1 MTSVRIAGLTM
12 AAWLLSTPTW
22 AQQAPLAAELRPEPP
37 PASATGAV
45 ALDVASLDAAPLG
58 DDELRTLNAREGVVV
73 IVASDQLLH
82 AVNSGNS
89 INAGSVASGDISI
102 GANAFSGFDG
112 IGNFVMNT
120 GHNNNLQGA
129 VTVNV
134 ATGAPTP

>member
-1 MTSVRIAGLTM
+1 MTSVRTAGLAM
-12 AAWLLSTPTW
+12 AAWLLSTPVW
-22 AQQAPLAAELRPEPP
+22 AQQTPAPVAPPPSPSPAPEAFAADVAPLDDAELQ
-37 PASATGAV
+37 
-45 ALDVASLDAAPLG
+45 
-58 DDELRTLNAREGVVV
+58 TLNAREGVVV